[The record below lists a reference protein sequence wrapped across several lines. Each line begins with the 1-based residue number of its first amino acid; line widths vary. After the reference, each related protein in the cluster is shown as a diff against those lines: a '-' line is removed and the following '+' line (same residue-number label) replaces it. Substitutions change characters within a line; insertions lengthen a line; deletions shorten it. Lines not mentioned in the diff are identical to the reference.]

1 VRDGGATAPA
11 ALVAGWRRAAR
22 EDVLLLDALP
32 EDAVRRDVA
41 LAAAAGEDAF
51 RLTEA
56 GRAAASGIATG
67 EAIVSDIGSGANASE
82 RGPPP
87 HAEKATAST
96 ARHDSTARRPPIEN
110 VKDSPDE
117 DARTI
122 VGGRRGLKCGD
133 PDCDEKGDTR
143 REECICVPYATR
155 GT

>member
-1 VRDGGATAPA
+1 VRDGDATAPA
-11 ALVAGWRRAAR
+11 ALVAGWGRAVR
-22 EDVLLLDALP
+22 VDVLLLDALP
-32 EDAVRRDVA
+32 EDAVRREVA
-41 LAAAAGEDAF
+41 LDAAGEGAF

-67 EAIVSDIGSGANASE
+67 EPIVSDIGSGANASE

-155 GT
+155 CT